1 MPRKGGQ
8 KREYVKGSF
17 ILSIEHVQLSAH
29 AGCTEGDLIQ
39 QKLQGIEVELALTP
53 QSLLVYFTETQ
64 KDYFTYYYTE
74 RANQAF
80 IKDFNYKM
88 RGGNLMINPILN

>member
-1 MPRKGGQ
+1 MPK

-17 ILSIEHVQLSAH
+17 ILSIEHVNLSAY
-29 AGCTEGDLIQ
+29 AGCTEADLIK

-53 QSLLVYFTETQ
+53 ESLLVYFTETQ

-74 RANQAF
+74 RVNQTF
-80 IKDFNYKM
+80 IKDFNYRM
-88 RGGNLMINPILN
+88 RGGNLMINPLLN